1 MVSGSLLASPMAAG
15 RFHAWHKAGILA
27 ISNFSTGY
35 QQVEIQGPIKIGVLN
50 DPETAGWELQM
61 NFTDDF
67 KSADLEQQGQIFA
80 AYLADLAREIN
91 GGDADDANRAGM
103 LIVQQIGEQLL
114 PHIQAGE
121 IALEETMIVE
131 IGREQ
136 AFSLTDLING

>member
-1 MVSGSLLASPMAAG
+1 
-15 RFHAWHKAGILA
+15 
-27 ISNFSTGY
+27 
-35 QQVEIQGPIKIGVLN
+35 
-50 DPETAGWELQM
+50 M

-67 KSADLEQQGQIFA
+67 KSADLERQGQIFA
-80 AYLADLAREIN
+80 AYLAELAQEINARE
-91 GGDADDANRAGM
+91 ADDANRAGM

-114 PHIQAGE
+114 SHIQAGE

>member
-1 MVSGSLLASPMAAG
+1 MD
-15 RFHAWHKAGILA
+15 
-27 ISNFSTGY
+27 
-35 QQVEIQGPIKIGVLN
+35 IQGPIKIGVLS

-61 NFTDDF
+61 KFTDDF
-67 KSADLEQQGQIFA
+67 KSADLEQQGRIFA
-80 AYLADLAREIN
+80 AYLGELAREIN
-91 GGDADDANRAGM
+91 GQDADDANRAGM

>member
-1 MVSGSLLASPMAAG
+1 MD
-15 RFHAWHKAGILA
+15 
-27 ISNFSTGY
+27 
-35 QQVEIQGPIKIGVLN
+35 IQGPIKIGVLN
-50 DPETAGWELQM
+50 DPETTGWELQM

-80 AYLADLAREIN
+80 AYLAELAQEINARE
-91 GGDADDANRAGM
+91 ADDANRAGM

>member
-1 MVSGSLLASPMAAG
+1 MD
-15 RFHAWHKAGILA
+15 
-27 ISNFSTGY
+27 
-35 QQVEIQGPIKIGVLN
+35 IQGPIKIGVVN
-50 DPETAGWELQM
+50 DPETTGWELHM

-67 KSADLEQQGQIFA
+67 KSADLPQQGQIFT
-80 AYLADLAREIN
+80 AYLAGLVHEINAREE
-91 GGDADDANRAGM
+91 GDGDRAGM

-121 IALEETMIVE
+121 IALEETLMVE